1 MPESSSAKLA
11 SKLWSSTDDFL
22 TIEEE
27 QGVNIE
33 HLVTAKSL
41 TEKTQEDVDKFCEDW
56 LLSFNANADYEKR
69 KQQLIDNVDH
79 YFDKGY

>member
-1 MPESSSAKLA
+1 MANVIKNSYKIGNSFYY
-11 SKLWSSTDDFL
+11 DI

-33 HLVTAKSL
+33 HLVTAKSP